1 MEVDWGGKPR
11 ANCVDDWGG
20 HETRPNGHSITEV
33 DWGCHGASPYNMN
46 ESLSSEVDWGGH
58 DAIPTI

>member
-20 HETRPNGHSITEV
+20 HETRPNGHSITELIGDV
-33 DWGCHGASPYNMN
+33 MVP
-46 ESLSSEVDWGGH
+46 V
-58 DAIPTI
+58 PTT